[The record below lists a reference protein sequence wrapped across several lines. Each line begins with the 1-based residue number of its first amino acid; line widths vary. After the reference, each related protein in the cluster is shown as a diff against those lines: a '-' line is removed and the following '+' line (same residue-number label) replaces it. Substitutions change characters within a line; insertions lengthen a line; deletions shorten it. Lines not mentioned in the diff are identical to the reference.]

1 MDEISFVFKTL
12 QLPDD
17 YNPPPPS
24 RNSPIRDIKPTKC
37 AIRVVE
43 LLSNH
48 CFLLTGATDK
58 GTIDVYQ
65 QEIGER
71 FFNEI
76 VKHLKK
82 CFIST
87 EGAIWLICDLNYFYD
102 FIANKLKQKMLFPI
116 LLGLSLLASYT
127 SFQARTRKSWESL
140 YLILGNSM
148 AFLRKRKFMNL
159 FRGEAIGFVYGK
171 TLKR

>member
-1 MDEISFVFKTL
+1 MDVE
-12 QLPDD
+12 
-17 YNPPPPS
+17 
-24 RNSPIRDIKPTKC
+24 PTKC

-102 FIANKLKQKMLFPI
+102 FIANKLKQKNVVPYFVGLKSI
-116 LLGLSLLASYT
+116 GQLYIISGKDSKELG
-127 SFQARTRKSWESL
+127 K
-140 YLILGNSM
+140 LISDLGKFNGI
-148 AFLRKRKFMNL
+148 LRKRKFMNL